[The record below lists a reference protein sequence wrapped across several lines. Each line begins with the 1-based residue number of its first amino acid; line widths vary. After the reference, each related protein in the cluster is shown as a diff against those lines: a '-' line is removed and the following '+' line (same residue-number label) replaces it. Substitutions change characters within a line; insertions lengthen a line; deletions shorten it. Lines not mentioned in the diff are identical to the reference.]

1 MPPST
6 LSGEPKSITH
16 GSMPA
21 ACRMPTAPSSRV
33 TSHMSADIIIGCT
46 ISTGGRGS
54 WAPGRTS
61 GGKYRRSRYIG
72 TLWMIWKGDGTEP
85 VSKPP

>member
-6 LSGEPKSITH
+6 SSGDPKSITQ
-16 GSMPA
+16 GSRPA

-46 ISTGGRGS
+46 INTGGPG
-54 WAPGRTS
+54 ATEPGRVS

-72 TLWMIWKGDGTEP
+72 TLSMI
-85 VSKPP
+85 